1 MTLATDAVDTII
13 EVEHVSKRF
22 AGRRGT
28 ADVQAVDGVS
38 LSVERGQTLGIV
50 GESGSGKSTLA
61 RIMLGLLDADAGEVR
76 ILGRRITGAKRKD
89 LRRWRTDMQII
100 VQNATEALNPRMRID
115 EVVAEPLLLH
125 ARMDDASRT
134 TRVRELL
141 RAVRLPA
148 RIAQSYPHQLSGGQ
162 QQRVNIARAIATEPK
177 FVLLDEPTSS
187 LDVSVRGE
195 VLDLL
200 VDIQRTSRLTYVIIS
215 HDLPTIRHVCDHVA
229 VMYRGRIVEIGEA
242 GQVLQR
248 PRHPYTKFLLSAEL
262 PVDPRAPLAPLPS
275 PEKFDFSG
283 DPEWNG

>member
-1 MTLATDAVDTII
+1 MTLTADAVDTII

-22 AGRRGT
+22 IGRRGT
-28 ADVQAVDGVS
+28 ADVQAVDDVS
-38 LSVERGQTLGIV
+38 LSVERGETLGIV

-61 RIMLGLLDADAGEVR
+61 RIMLGLIDADAGEVR
-76 ILGRRITGAKRKD
+76 ILGRRITGARRKD
-89 LRRWRTDMQII
+89 LRGWRADMQII
-100 VQNATEALNPRMRID
+100 VQNATEALNPRMRIG
-115 EVVAEPLLLH
+115 EIVAEPLLLH
-125 ARMDDASRT
+125 TRMDDASRT
-134 TRVRELL
+134 SRVRDLL
-141 RAVRLPA
+141 RAVRLPV
-148 RIAQSYPHQLSGGQ
+148 RIAESYPHQLSGGQ

-200 VDIQRTSRLTYVIIS
+200 VDIQRSSRLTYVIIS

-229 VMYRGRIVEIGEA
+229 VMYRGRIVEVGEA
-242 GQVLQR
+242 ERVLQR

-275 PEKFDFSG
+275 DKEFDFRG
-283 DPEWNG
+283 DPEWSG

>member
-1 MTLATDAVDTII
+1 MTLTTEAVDTII

-22 AGRRGT
+22 IGRRGT
-28 ADVQAVDGVS
+28 SDVQAVDDVS
-38 LSVERGQTLGIV
+38 LSVERGETLGIV

-61 RIMLGLLDADAGEVR
+61 RIMLGLIDADAGEVR
-76 ILGRRITGAKRKD
+76 ILGRLITGAKRKD
-89 LRRWRTDMQII
+89 LRGWRADMQII
-100 VQNATEALNPRMRID
+100 VQNATEALNPRMRIG
-115 EVVAEPLLLH
+115 EIVAEPLLLH
-125 ARMDDASRT
+125 ARMDNASRT
-134 TRVRELL
+134 SRVRELL
-141 RAVRLPA
+141 RAVRLPV
-148 RIAQSYPHQLSGGQ
+148 RIAESYPHQLSGGQ

-200 VDIQRTSRLTYVIIS
+200 VDIQRSSRLTYVIIS

-229 VMYRGRIVEIGEA
+229 VMYRGRIVEVGEA
-242 GQVLQR
+242 EQVLQR

-262 PVDPRAPLAPLPS
+262 PVDPRAPLPPLPS
-275 PEKFDFSG
+275 DKEFDFTD